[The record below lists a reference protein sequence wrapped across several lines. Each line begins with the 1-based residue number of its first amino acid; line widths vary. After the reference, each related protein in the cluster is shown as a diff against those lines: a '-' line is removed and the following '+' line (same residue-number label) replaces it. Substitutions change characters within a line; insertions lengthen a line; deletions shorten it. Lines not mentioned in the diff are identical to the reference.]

1 MMSHEQ
7 LSEALVALERARR
20 HEAEQR
26 LETQALLEGL
36 RALTEAHDTRGVFE
50 NMASVL
56 ARFIP
61 FDDAFMLAVDDDQ
74 QLRAIHAT
82 DPIYLE
88 SRWTLGP
95 TLVRVIAGET
105 LSLFD
110 VADAPEWKAP
120 LESLR
125 AHVRSALYTRLRSE
139 RSCAVLVLASAKTA
153 AFSRRDVHLLARL
166 APLTDQALADI
177 AQREAIEART
187 LELET
192 LNRKLTETQSQLMQS
207 EKMASIGQLA
217 AGVAH
222 EINNPIGFVYSNLA
236 VLKQYVEGIFTV
248 LSVYE
253 RIERSL
259 PCDHPELERL
269 KTLKQ
274 SVELDYLRGDTG
286 NLLAETLDGVAR
298 VKKIV
303 QDLRDFSHLDEAEWQ
318 RADLHQC
325 LDSTLNML
333 AHEIKYKVNVLKE
346 YGLVPLINCLPFQ
359 LNQVFVNLLMNA
371 AQSIESQGT
380 ITIRTGLD
388 GDTVWVTISDNGKGI
403 EATNLQRIFEPFFT
417 TKPVGVGTGLGLAVS
432 YGIIQ
437 RHGGSIEVASELE
450 RGTTFTIR
458 LPLDGKHNPTSNATA
473 LRTDAEP
480 AHRR

>member
-20 HEAEQR
+20 HESEQR

-61 FDDAFMLAVDDDQ
+61 FDDAFLLAVDDGQ
-74 QLRAIHAT
+74 QLRATHAT

-95 TLVRVIAGET
+95 TLIRVIAGEI

-110 VADAPEWKAP
+110 VANTPEWKAP

-125 AHVRSALYTRLRSE
+125 THVRSALYTRLRSE
-139 RSCAVLVLASAKTA
+139 RGCAVLVLASAKTA
-153 AFSRRDVHLLARL
+153 AFSRRHVQLLARL

-187 LELET
+187 LELEA

-236 VLKQYVEGIFTV
+236 VLKQYVEEIFAV

-253 RIERSL
+253 RIERTL
-259 PCDHPELERL
+259 PCDHPELEHL
-269 KTLKQ
+269 QILKQ
-274 SVELDYLRGDTG
+274 RVELDYLRGDTG

-333 AHEIKYKVNVLKE
+333 AHEIKYKVTVLKN
-346 YGLVPLINCLPFQ
+346 YGAVPLINCLPFQ
-359 LNQVFVNLLMNA
+359 INQVFVNLLMNA
-371 AQSIESQGT
+371 TQSIESQGT

-388 GDTVWVTISDNGKGI
+388 GDTVWVTVTDTGKGI
-403 EATNLQRIFEPFFT
+403 EATNLHRVFEPFFT

-437 RHGGSIEVASELE
+437 RHGGSIEVASEVE

-458 LPLDGKHNPTSNATA
+458 LPLDGKHNPTSNAA
-473 LRTDAEP
+473 
-480 AHRR
+480 